1 MSLWTPD
8 GERPVSRGGG
18 SDAPATPPPTQAA
31 PQGGMPIPPELEA
44 ELASLSPEDRAR
56 AEALI
61 AEMAEVQQRIA
72 EAPAEDVVANHL
84 MGIYELGAIHLQQEP
99 PHFEEA
105 TIAIDALRAVL
116 EGLQGRLG
124 EHEPT
129 LRQALQQLQMAF
141 VQLQRREQPTE

>member
-1 MSLWTPD
+1 
-8 GERPVSRGGG
+8 
-18 SDAPATPPPTQAA
+18 
-31 PQGGMPIPPELEA
+31 MPIPA
-44 ELASLSPEDRAR
+44 ELAEELAALSPEDRAR

-99 PHFEEA
+99 PQFAEA
-105 TIAIDALRAVL
+105 SVAIDALRAVL
-116 EGLQGRLG
+116 EGLEGRLG

-129 LRQALQQLQMAF
+129 LAEALQQLQMAF
-141 VQLQRREQPTE
+141 VQLKDQHT